1 MVKTCKPGLH
11 DKGKRPRPE
20 NETKESSVRVLIVN
34 SEWIFRK
41 FIRSALETQ
50 GDLTVIGEAADG
62 AEALHLSQQLRPDVV
77 LTDMDLLDGHSLDA
91 TRQIKARLPG
101 TRVIMFSALD
111 GETYHHAAKG
121 CGADAFVSK
130 GAPIS
135 GILGLIRN
143 GKQAEA
149 D

>member
-1 MVKTCKPGLH
+1 MKACKLGLH
-11 DKGKRPRPE
+11 DKGKTPRHE
-20 NETKESSVRVLIVN
+20 AKESSIRVLIVN

-62 AEALHLSQQLRPDVV
+62 DEALRLSQQLRPDVI

-111 GETYHHAAKG
+111 GEAYHHAAKR
-121 CGADAFVSK
+121 CGADAFVPK
-130 GAPIS
+130 GAPIA
-135 GILGLIRN
+135 GILGLIRH
-143 GKQAEA
+143 GKLA
-149 D
+149 DSD